1 MIYLFHSTDF
11 IIFFVGIFCLYW
23 LSSHRYRN
31 VILLIASYLFY
42 ISWDWRFLGLLLIS
56 TGIDYYCGIRLGQEE
71 NVKKRRGYL
80 LLSIVVN
87 LSLLGFFKYFNF
99 FTENLIALL
108 SHLGLA
114 FNYTT
119 LHIILPV
126 GISFYT
132 FQTLSYTFDVYKR
145 RMGPTRNI
153 IDFALFVS
161 FFPQLIAG
169 PIERAVD
176 LIPKLTAK
184 KQFKNI
190 PYKTA
195 FYLFMYGAFTKVV
208 IADHVGLIADSV
220 FKEASQP
227 GSLVV
232 LGVLAFALQ
241 IYCDFSG
248 YSNMARC
255 IAYFLGV
262 ELSVNFNL
270 PYFSIKPSEFWKRW
284 HITLSSWVQDY
295 LYIPLVGNK
304 ARFYS
309 SLIISMFLMGLW
321 HGAGWNFILW
331 GVYWAG
337 VTIVYRVWDI
347 FKEGKKLPSNSAT
360 KSASILIFFI
370 ITSYS
375 WLIFRSQSFHQI
387 ISLTTSLL
395 SGIDLSTL
403 YVPRYLYL
411 YASMIFILIYEVILY
426 QKNDQLVVPKQGFY
440 TQMAFYLILFFFFVE
455 IVAVTDAPFKKKGI
469 R

>member
-220 FKEASQP
+220 FKEASPP

-248 YSNMARC
+248 YSNMARG

-295 LYIPLVGNK
+295 HP
-304 ARFYS
+304 A
-309 SLIISMFLMGLW
+309 
-321 HGAGWNFILW
+321 W
-331 GVYWAG
+331 G
-337 VTIVYRVWDI
+337 
-347 FKEGKKLPSNSAT
+347 EQS
-360 KSASILIFFI
+360 SILFL
-370 ITSYS
+370 TY
-375 WLIFRSQSFHQI
+375 HQH
-387 ISLTTSLL
+387 
-395 SGIDLSTL
+395 
-403 YVPRYLYL
+403 VPHGPLAWSRMEFYIVGGVLGRCYHCIPGLGYLQRREK
-411 YASMIFILIYEVILY
+411 A
-426 QKNDQLVVPKQGFY
+426 
-440 TQMAFYLILFFFFVE
+440 AVE
-455 IVAVTDAPFKKKGI
+455 
-469 R
+469 

>member
-220 FKEASQP
+220 FKEASPP

-248 YSNMARC
+248 YSNMARG

-295 LYIPLVGNK
+295 LYIPLGGNK

-440 TQMAFYLILFFFFVE
+440 TQMAFYLILFFLFVE
-455 IVAVTDAPFKKKGI
+455 IGAVTDATFI
-469 R
+469 YFQF